1 MLPDVP
7 EPPLRL
13 KHDWDALKS
22 NWRALDRLS
31 GTARAGA
38 AVKADAYGLG
48 ARAAVP
54 LLHQAGCRDFFVAHW
69 TEGAELLDLVP
80 AASIAV
86 LHGLQSAADAAYAI
100 ASGVRPVINSVSQ
113 ARRWLDA
120 GGGACDLMI
129 DTGINRLGVP
139 MSQIGDETF
148 ARLDIDVLHSHL
160 VASEEET
167 PLNARQLGRWLD
179 ARAAIAHKRASL
191 ANSAGIALGDAYHG
205 DLTRPGISL
214 YGGVPR
220 TDLAELIRPVVT
232 PQAMIMQ
239 IRHVEAG
246 DGIGYNATFTAPAAM
261 RVGTIS
267 LGYADGYLR
276 CWSDKGTFR
285 AGSHELKVL
294 GRVSMDMTV
303 VDLSNAPDIGEGDWV
318 TADYALAEAAAI
330 SGLSQYELLTLL
342 GRRFKR

>member
-1 MLPDVP
+1 MLPEVP

-13 KHDWDALKS
+13 SLDRDALTS
-22 NWRALDRLS
+22 NWQALDRLS
-31 GTARAGA
+31 GKARAGA

-48 ARAAVP
+48 ARLVVP

-69 TEGAELLDLVP
+69 TEAAELLDLVP
-80 AASIAV
+80 APSIAV
-86 LHGLQSAADAAYAI
+86 LHGLQSAADAGYAI
-100 ASGVRPVINSVSQ
+100 ASGVKPVINSAAQ

-120 GGGACDLMI
+120 GGGACDLMV

-139 MSQIGDETF
+139 MSEIGDEVF
-148 ARLDIDVLHSHL
+148 ARLRVDVLHSHL
-160 VASEEET
+160 IAAEEDS
-167 PLNARQLGRWLD
+167 PNNARQCRKWRE
-179 ARAAIAHKRASL
+179 ARAAIAHTRASL
-191 ANSAGIALGDAYHG
+191 ANSAGIALGSDYHG
-205 DLTRPGISL
+205 DLTRPGIAL

-220 TDLAELIRPVVT
+220 ADMAHLIRQVVS

-239 IRHVEAG
+239 VRDVEAG
-246 DGIGYNATFTAPAAM
+246 EGIGYNATFTAPARM

-276 CWSDKGTFR
+276 CWSGKGTFR
-285 AGSHELKVL
+285 AGGYELPVL

-303 VDLSNAPDIGEGDWV
+303 VDLSNAPDLGEGDWV
-318 TADYALAEAAAI
+318 TADYALAEAATA

-342 GRRFKR
+342 GGRFSR